1 MDVDDV
7 DFVPPSPIPES
18 SQRLNPFSQ
27 SQHASRSSTDV
38 STSQQAAPRGR
49 APSIRQP
56 LFTSTQLPGSSER
69 LPPLPQLPNID
80 LDLNDEPVGASNT
93 SDSRLNPDRLGS
105 WLVRSPS
112 VSRVEDAGTSTAQA
126 EGADNSR
133 DRPPSPD
140 VISITEGDS
149 DVEQVDSDS
158 DIEVVQLDVAEDSNN
173 ESESEIMQIAGSPEE
188 LHVLGGERPATPT
201 PDPTSPPATMDSQ
214 LQGATGVTEGLSG
227 SYTRP
232 IAAAPAGPLITASM
246 PGALAST
253 VQASGSHMYPV
264 VSLIQM
270 TSPRDFR
277 SPKRKRVASPEPAAA
292 TTNKG
297 DNCDEEEEGDSCPI
311 CFDQWTTS
319 GNHRLCS
326 LRCGHLF
333 GQSCIEKWL
342 RGQGGKCPHCN
353 AKAKRQDIRVLYAK
367 TIKALDTTERD
378 RALQDLEKER
388 EVRRRV
394 EMEGAQLRLQFQT
407 ATKENNTLRE
417 ELNRLKY
424 QLKHS
429 SGGSGLSQV
438 MAGSSDSKSFVQSHL
453 AGQFILD
460 KTIKIW
466 DAGQCRVMAYSPSMA
481 TLVVSSPSSSPLFP
495 GYGVKKISSLDF
507 KTSQYLTIHSKPI
520 RDLAFHPAVEDGMLL
535 SCGLDKKVK
544 MTSLISNAVVQSFD
558 TDTPAWSCVWN
569 SQDSNYFYTG
579 LCNGLVLEFDV
590 RNTDGP
596 VSELNTEGSRS
607 PVASLQFL
615 RSDLGSDFRPGGL
628 LIGQMDKVS
637 FFEWLPSNQRRLHL
651 LPLEGTLTSL
661 HIEEQTRH
669 LLASYRPTAK
679 HPTVRHCLCEMISQN
694 ISTDPTVVDNVCSC
708 QVVHTFYG
716 GRTQSVLSRSGILRH
731 PGDGNRLL
739 VCAGDETNNSAHIW
753 DTGTGQLTQR
763 LLTGGIVVDTC
774 AFQVNNTTYLAA
786 LTDKLCKVYKWSG

>member
-1 MDVDDV
+1 KKDDDV

-80 LDLNDEPVGASNT
+80 LDLNDEP
-93 SDSRLNPDRLGS
+93 
-105 WLVRSPS
+105 
-112 VSRVEDAGTSTAQA
+112 
-126 EGADNSR
+126 
-133 DRPPSPD
+133 
-140 VISITEGDS
+140 
-149 DVEQVDSDS
+149 
-158 DIEVVQLDVAEDSNN
+158 
-173 ESESEIMQIAGSPEE
+173 IAGSPEE

-297 DNCDEEEEGDSCPI
+297 DNCDEEEEGD
-311 CFDQWTTS
+311 
-319 GNHRLCS
+319 
-326 LRCGHLF
+326 
-333 GQSCIEKWL
+333 KWL

-481 TLVVSSPSSSPLFP
+481 TL
-495 GYGVKKISSLDF
+495 ISSLDF